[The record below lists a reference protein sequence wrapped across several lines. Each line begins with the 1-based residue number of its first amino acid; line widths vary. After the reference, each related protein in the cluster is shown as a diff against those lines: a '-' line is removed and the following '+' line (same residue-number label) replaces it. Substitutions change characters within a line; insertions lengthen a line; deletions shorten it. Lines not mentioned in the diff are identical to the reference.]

1 MLSWKSIRIV
11 CIVLL
16 LLPIVHLAYR
26 VSRDAMAI
34 LDPSPAVWADE
45 LHAYAT
51 SDQVTTLPKSPVVVV
66 GGRRVKLWPD
76 LPDML
81 ADQPVLMRG
90 LGDAVIEDITYNY
103 AALIGFYRPSAVVLM
118 PGHSEFHIRDSKS
131 AEELVA
137 AIQELEALDASHGI
151 TRHFYV
157 FTPLKTVLYPRNNT
171 EIEKTGRLLSE
182 WAAQNER
189 VTVLDANPLLS
200 DSTGKPKARYFL
212 SDGVNLNDVGYL
224 RLALLLQV
232 EMTAINGPALE
243 AGD

>member
-16 LLPIVHLAYR
+16 LLPIVHLAYV

-34 LDPSPAVWADE
+34 MDPSPAVWADE
-45 LHAYAT
+45 LHAYAKGDNV
-51 SDQVTTLPKSPVVVV
+51 STLPKNPVVVV
-66 GGRRVKLWPD
+66 GGRRVKLWSD

-90 LGDAVIEDITYNY
+90 LGDAIIEDITYNY

-118 PGHSEFHIRDSKS
+118 PGHSEFHIRGNKS
-131 AEELVA
+131 AGELVT

-157 FTPLKTVLYPRNNT
+157 FTPLKTVLYPRDYA
-171 EIEKTGRLLSE
+171 EIETASRLLSE
-182 WAAQNER
+182 WAADNDR
-189 VTVLDANPLLS
+189 VTVLDANPLLA
-200 DSTGKPKARYFL
+200 DSTGTPKAGYFL

-232 EMTAINGPALE
+232 EMAANKEPAPE
-243 AGD
+243 TGA